1 MLRSTSRH
9 IALSCVPRHHSQSW
23 SAVCGSGWNPAK
35 KEGEGPS
42 SPLTDRD
49 RRFVA
54 ALANLLV
61 LIASETLCDAE
72 FNKDTSRCTEGRF
85 SSATC
90 VYTCSKATACTGG
103 RHSDSQSSAGH
114 EVRYVTL
121 SDSREIIISRQ
132 GANDISGPSSTTT
145 APGPWDRARVCTH
158 QSGLQLQ
165 LPPASTEK
173 GPFRKRRQ
181 YQTEAK
187 TGSASQIISANQLVG
202 SLVCDPSP

>member
-1 MLRSTSRH
+1 MVWSSSAAGCGRQHDEPRRRIDDDDLFARYCAHVAGWFQPVFVVPRILKIVPVPTGVVETPVGLLRSTSRH

-103 RHSDSQSSAGH
+103 RHSDSLSSAGR
-114 EVRYVTL
+114 EV
-121 SDSREIIISRQ
+121 
-132 GANDISGPSSTTT
+132 
-145 APGPWDRARVCTH
+145 
-158 QSGLQLQ
+158 
-165 LPPASTEK
+165 
-173 GPFRKRRQ
+173 
-181 YQTEAK
+181 
-187 TGSASQIISANQLVG
+187 
-202 SLVCDPSP
+202 